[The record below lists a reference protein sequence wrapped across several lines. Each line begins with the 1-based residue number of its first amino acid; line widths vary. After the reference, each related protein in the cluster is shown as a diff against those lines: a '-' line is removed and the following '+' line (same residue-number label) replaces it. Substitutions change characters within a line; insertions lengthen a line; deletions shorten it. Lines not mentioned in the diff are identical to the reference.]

1 MGKSVVLISINFYI
15 PQGAR
20 SKGLIY
26 RSVMKKSKIGQYH
39 QSVDR
44 SKIMPIPLIEYQVA
58 LRHTLQQF
66 QCQSFF
72 SSSVAE
78 RTKEWNKLDKL
89 WDPLCAKFAWAC
101 PDERALKVLCHFSPL
116 VEIGAGKGY
125 WALLLQQ
132 RGADI
137 VCYDKYG
144 GDVKGSSVTCWTKV
158 RKGGPEKLTDASAA
172 GRNLF
177 LCFPDEEESIAI
189 VCLESF
195 SGEFVIHV
203 GELLAGDG
211 TCGSSPQAPWG
222 RTTSAEFQIA
232 LAATFHCVYVAKL
245 ETRLPFARDCISVWK
260 RTKYVL
266 GRHFPAAKS
275 KKEQESDEG
284 DEDEDYSESEEG
296 ESYADFNRSY
306 FASVHEQEKML
317 ADKVR
322 MSFYHSVVNRLVK
335 PGSVVLDLGTGTGIL
350 AAFAERAGAAKIY
363 AVDHSKSAL
372 AVARK
377 VAAANKLDKIEWIQK
392 HSSKFELPGKGAK
405 VDVILHEQMGDCLFD
420 EDMVKNVCDVRDRL
434 LRPGGL
440 IVPSCFDLF
449 VEPVRFDDKR
459 HVPFVWDLNVHGI
472 DFSCLKQTER
482 LDDDYYHLRSC
493 DPHLVESFL
502 CKPEP
507 IFSIDLHTVL
517 EGEMPLS
524 VSFSRTVIN
533 ASRYDGFVVY
543 FRTRAST
550 DLSLSTGPHDPN
562 RAPHWGYRILRDECD
577 TFEVGDSIDVT
588 LVVKKWAE
596 LNTWRWSHTRR
607 PKGGKK
613 ASTKTTTSRSAAA
626 AAAAAAASEESS
638 ASAVSFVSL
647 KDLALLRG
655 ESGSK
660 RKAPQTEDD
669 HEDENENDEDVEEDE
684 EKARREMDLDQQY
697 HETDDKTWAA
707 VAADE
712 LMQDRCAPSYAFLL

>member
-1 MGKSVVLISINFYI
+1 
-15 PQGAR
+15 
-20 SKGLIY
+20 
-26 RSVMKKSKIGQYH
+26 MKKSKIAH
-39 QSVDR
+39 QT
-44 SKIMPIPLIEYQVA
+44 PIEYQVA
-58 LRHTLQQF
+58 LQQTLQQV

-72 SSSVAE
+72 SSTVAE

-132 RGADI
+132 RGADV

-144 GDVKGSSVTCWTKV
+144 GDVKGGSVTCWTKV
-158 RKGGPEKLTDASAA
+158 RKGGPEKLLDASAA

-189 VCLESF
+189 VCLENF

-266 GRHFPAAKS
+266 GRHFPATKG

-284 DEDEDYSESEEG
+284 DEVEDEDEDYSDSEEG
-296 ESYADFNRSY
+296 ESYANFNRSY
-306 FASVHEQEKML
+306 FASMHEQEKML

-322 MSFYHSVVNRLVK
+322 MSFYHSVVSRLVK

-377 VAAANKLDKIEWIQK
+377 VAAANKLDRIEWIQK

-405 VDVILHEQMGDCLFD
+405 VDIILHEQMGDCLFD

-449 VEPVRFDDKR
+449 VEPVRFDDNR
-459 HVPFVWDLNVHGI
+459 HVPFVWDLKVHGI
-472 DFSCLKQTER
+472 DFTCLKQTER

-507 IFSIDLHTVL
+507 IYSIDLHTVL

-524 VSFSRTVIN
+524 VSFSRTVTN
-533 ASRYDGFVVY
+533 ASRFDGFVVY
-543 FRTRAST
+543 FRARAGK

-588 LVVKKWAE
+588 LEVKNWAE
-596 LNTWRWSHTRR
+596 LNTWRWSHTKRE
-607 PKGGKK
+607 KGAKK
-613 ASTKTTTSRSAAA
+613 ASTKSKTSKSAAA
-626 AAAAAAASEESS
+626 VSGESA

-655 ESGSK
+655 ETGSK
-660 RKAPQTEDD
+660 RKAQQS
-669 HEDENENDEDVEEDE
+669 EDEDEDEDGDEDEDENDEDVEDE
-684 EKARREMDLDQQY
+684 EKARRENDLDQQY

-707 VAADE
+707 VAAEE
-712 LMQDRCAPSYAFLL
+712 LMQDRCAPSFAFLL